1 MIRWFKLAK
10 RVSELE
16 DQMAKLAR
24 IVSDRDLDWTEMRA
38 RCKRLLDRTEK
49 AANRVEAG
57 VESGS
62 EGSSGTEGEAVQTRN
77 GHSLT
82 PAQAILQQKIISRR
96 KLLS

>member
-1 MIRWFKLAK
+1 MFGWIRTAK

-16 DQMAKLAR
+16 EQMTKLAR

-57 VESGS
+57 VESE
-62 EGSSGTEGEAVQTRN
+62 EGTLTQGTGEGTTGN
-77 GHSLT
+77 GRTLT
-82 PAQAILQQKIISRR
+82 PAQAILQQKILSRR
-96 KLLS
+96 RLTS